1 MDSHGEGLDLLETR
15 DPPLPGSEA
24 ISAWSSDMETSIFY
38 ICIQEMAPMQC
49 SPYYH
54 VLSCGPLGGAKETE
68 GMDMRDMRR
77 QSIQHV
83 QFKVVITT
91 NHPNKLLLKILRLV
105 CIEVDHSIPLRHF
118 FVCGPF

>member
-1 MDSHGEGLDLLETR
+1 
-15 DPPLPGSEA
+15 
-24 ISAWSSDMETSIFY
+24 
-38 ICIQEMAPMQC
+38 MQC

-83 QFKVVITT
+83 QFKVVIAT

-105 CIEVDHSIPLRHF
+105 CIKVDHSISLAPLFCLWSFLNETLPCCPVLLRTQQWHF
-118 FVCGPF
+118 GGLPDSKSPILATLVPSEERIH